1 MCAQDNVRQSSVAG
15 PSAIAKTLQTT
26 NVLVLS
32 RRMRIMPLISLPWT
46 SLASDV
52 QGREISGMTTTMGR
66 SRVRGAVFGAN
77 DIAQLQVLEKDA
89 VRHHGDA
96 PLGPSHEPIHERQ
109 CAPRHCG
116 VVLFL
121 CEHGVLFLNDLC
133 KVHARPRAFERR
145 SRRAPLRRVDSNALA
160 AQLTRYQ
167 RSVGLRGAETE
178 RGSLQRAR
186 QRRHH
191 DELDIHP
198 LGLDLCLQCRAL
210 LLAGRRE
217 RRIPQGGRIKELLP
231 VNVN

>member
-1 MCAQDNVRQSSVAG
+1 
-15 PSAIAKTLQTT
+15 
-26 NVLVLS
+26 
-32 RRMRIMPLISLPWT
+32 MPLISLPWT

-121 CEHGVLFLNDLC
+121 CEHGVLFLNDLR

-160 AQLTRYQ
+160 AQLTRYALAHGTQQEKQSESLLHTYLLAQGPVLDQ
-167 RSVGLRGAETE
+167 RTACVLQPDGAEAP
-178 RGSLQRAR
+178 G
-186 QRRHH
+186 
-191 DELDIHP
+191 P
-198 LGLDLCLQCRAL
+198 
-210 LLAGRRE
+210 
-217 RRIPQGGRIKELLP
+217 
-231 VNVN
+231 